1 MFHIINLVIFLFF
14 RSKLVL
20 LIVFLNLFTYFKYTE
35 QQNGYKDRSITYS
48 HALHV
53 LKKGEMQEADLNKLV
68 EVKAGEI
75 NMINL

>member
-1 MFHIINLVIFLFF
+1 MH
-14 RSKLVL
+14 
-20 LIVFLNLFTYFKYTE
+20 YTF
-35 QQNGYKDRSITYS
+35 
-48 HALHV
+48 